1 MLVAMKKIRLVTD
14 GSFLVVRK
22 VNHNNRLANEW
33 EASVAGC
40 YDSVAS
46 YEDCEQ
52 DRRAMDDLKRYTNR
66 VLASTGCFFKFEEIE
81 V

>member
-1 MLVAMKKIRLVTD
+1 MKKIRLVTD

-22 VNHNNRLANEW
+22 MNFNNRLRE
-33 EASVAGC
+33 EFEPSDAGC
-40 YDSVAS
+40 YDSVAR
-46 YEDCEQ
+46 YEDCDQ

>member
-1 MLVAMKKIRLVTD
+1 MKKIRLVTD

-22 VNHNNRLANEW
+22 MNFNKRLRE
-33 EASVAGC
+33 EFEPSDAGC
-40 YDSVAS
+40 YDSVMT

-52 DRRAMDDLKRYTNR
+52 DRLAMDDLKKYTTH
-66 VLASTGCFFKFEEIE
+66 VLASTGSNFSFKDVE

>member
-1 MLVAMKKIRLVTD
+1 MKKIRLVTD

-22 VNHNNRLANEW
+22 MNFNNRLRE
-33 EASVAGC
+33 EFEPSDAGC
-40 YDSVAS
+40 YDSVMT

>member
-1 MLVAMKKIRLVTD
+1 MKKIRLVTD

-33 EASVAGC
+33 EASKAGC

-52 DRRAMDDLKRYTNR
+52 DRLAMEDLKKYTTH
-66 VLASTGCFFKFEEIE
+66 VLASTGSNFTFEDIE

>member
-1 MLVAMKKIRLVTD
+1 MMKKIRLVTD

-22 VNHNNRLANEW
+22 MNHNNRLANEW
-33 EASVAGC
+33 EASKAGC

-52 DRRAMDDLKRYTNR
+52 DRMSMGVLKRYTTHI
-66 VLASTGCFFKFEEIE
+66 LAGTGCFFRFEEVE
-81 V
+81 L